1 MPSFG
6 THFSPF
12 QLNVRSSAYTIC
24 DTVPLIKSLVNDDAD
39 EDSSLVGPFKE
50 YRVELGICAN
60 DEARFRIKLDYNV
73 LNDINK
79 IDVLSPP
86 PLHLKTM
93 VVCRESADKWPRSS
107 TMARSLFGA
116 PAGAPGG
123 LYDPPIVGGPNR
135 SDQYCQVDLDGSA
148 TALFPVIIDQG
159 ESNESGEDSDAASDQ
174 DDRIGWVTS
183 LDWTAGGMRYQV
195 DRKVHSGRHLRGLRT
210 LELSEVQGNDADR
223 YRPRDGG
230 QNMRQ

>member
-1 MPSFG
+1 LCFSFG
-6 THFSPF
+6 KLTH
-12 QLNVRSSAYTIC
+12 SAYTIC
-24 DTVPLIKSLVNDDAD
+24 DTVPLINSLVHVEEGE
-39 EDSSLVGPFKE
+39 EDSSFVGPFKE

-60 DEARFRIKLDYNV
+60 DEARFRIKLDYNI
-73 LNDINK
+73 LNENNNNMDAS
-79 IDVLSPP
+79 SPP

-107 TMARSLFGA
+107 AMARSLFGT

-135 SDQYCQVDLDGSA
+135 CDQYCQVDLDGSA
-148 TALFPVIIDQG
+148 TALFPVIIDQIDN
-159 ESNESGEDSDAASDQ
+159 NESDEDYDQ

-195 DRKVHSGRHLRGLRT
+195 DRKVHSGRHVRGLRT
-210 LELSEVQGNDADR
+210 LELSEVQGVDADR